1 MGHKLGSFLF
11 KLFSSQR
18 IFISSSYFTS
28 GRGANAFS
36 FQREVM
42 LRCGAGFPRGY
53 RAGERLWA
61 GMGEMIWLGKRVII
75 DLKNQ
80 HVVAQW

>member
-1 MGHKLGSFLF
+1 
-11 KLFSSQR
+11 
-18 IFISSSYFTS
+18 
-28 GRGANAFS
+28 
-36 FQREVM
+36 M